1 MNKILLVL
9 LLLVVANGVSAQYLY
24 YKDHSK
30 KQPDTRTVEKSTAPE
45 TPKPKEE
52 KVIYHDW
59 PDCCPGMKGSIP
71 ILVTYV
77 PHELVL
83 KLKEKYQG
91 HLYSIA
97 CMKVPTDR
105 TAYKLRICDG
115 NEVKYAFADE
125 EGNLMEL

>member
-9 LLLVVANGVSAQYLY
+9 LLLVAANGVSAQYLY

-30 KQPDTRTVEKSTAPE
+30 KHPDTRTVQKSAPAE
-45 TPKPKEE
+45 KPKEE
-52 KVIYHDW
+52 KVVYHDW

-97 CMKVPTDR
+97 GMKVPVDR

-115 NEVKYAFADE
+115 NDVKYAFADE